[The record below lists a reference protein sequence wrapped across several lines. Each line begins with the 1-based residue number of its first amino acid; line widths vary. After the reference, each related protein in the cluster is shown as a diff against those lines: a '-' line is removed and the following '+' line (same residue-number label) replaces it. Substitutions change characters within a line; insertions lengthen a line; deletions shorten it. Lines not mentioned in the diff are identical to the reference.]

1 MDLSELTD
9 RPELTVSIG
18 GRAYHFSEAPID
30 RLADCQD
37 YLRRTVPHPVQA
49 IRPHLEGLKAED
61 RQALLENARR
71 EARDWPPQAGT
82 SAGMLALCGTEGGQ
96 LAALAAGLSV
106 HHAGLSPADVK
117 RIYRELQR
125 EALREA
131 RRRRKAR
138 GDAPAGDDD
147 GEGLVKRIFS
157 VIFGFGDPDLEA
169 DDDRAVLPEG

>member
-9 RPELTVSIG
+9 RPELTVTIG
-18 GRAYHFSEAPID
+18 GRAYHFSEVPID

-37 YLRRTVPHPVQA
+37 FLRRTVPHPVQA
-49 IRPHLEGLKAED
+49 IRPHLDGLKPED

-82 SAGMLALCGTEGGQ
+82 SAGMLALCSTEAGQ

-106 HHAGLSPADVK
+106 HHPEATPADVR

-131 RRRRKAR
+131 KRRKR
-138 GDAPAGDDD
+138 DAGTGGDD

-157 VIFGFGDPDLEA
+157 VIFGFGDPDLEI
-169 DDDRAVLPEG
+169 DGTPTLPEG